1 MSSTTATKSF
11 AKPKIGA
18 RQIAVTGMLGA
29 VSIVLQFFE
38 FTVPFVPA
46 FIKLDL
52 SDLPALLGSFAL
64 GPIFG
69 VIICLIKNLFHMA
82 TSNSALVGELC
93 NFMLGAAFVLPAGYI
108 YKFKKTKK
116 RAVIGAI
123 VGALCMAAFSFP
135 SNLFITYPM
144 YIRLY
149 GMSEELILS
158 MYQAIVPSMK
168 TLPQCLLVFN
178 VPFTFVKA
186 MISVVITLLIYKPL
200 SPILHGKEK

>member
-1 MSSTTATKSF
+1 MSSTTQTQVLV
-11 AKPKIGA
+11 KPKIGA

-52 SDLPALLGSFAL
+52 SDLPALLGAFSL
-64 GPIFG
+64 GPLYG
-69 VIICLIKNLFHMA
+69 VAICFIKNIFHMA

-93 NFMLGAAFVLPAGYI
+93 NFMLGAAFVLPAGLI
-108 YKFKKTKK
+108 YKSKKTKK
-116 RAVIGAI
+116 RAIIGAI
-123 VGALCMAAFSFP
+123 VGAICMAVFSFP

-149 GMSEELILS
+149 GMSEEVILS

-178 VPFTFVKA
+178 APFTFFKA